1 MAQSTRSQSSGPG
14 TRAATTRA
22 NQNAGTTAHPAVT
35 NVTVVGA
42 GLDTFIP
49 VIPEVRET
57 DITALFKIKQ
67 LTPINGRP
75 TYESANLCEQ
85 ELGRNALAIK
95 VPFGGGKRG
104 CLGVVYSDAKYL
116 AETNHAWTVPASQGT
131 YPTFPAGATDQEKKA
146 IISQFIQD
154 EKGIKTVEK
163 VEELLKNMF
172 IAAIDEDYVVELK
185 QGLSE
190 YDGRTLRELLAHYKK
205 YGKMDDTVHGQIME
219 TFREA
224 PDLDVPIDKY
234 FAKQEECQKLVV
246 DTDNPISDAAM
257 VLQMTQ
263 HLGKN
268 ASLSKLTVR
277 FKKKVPAERTWAKGK
292 EYFRDCI
299 EELEDITKEAGME
312 PSLQANAAVAK
323 EEEVED
329 KIKMDIAEKMSGPLN
344 ALASAAVA
352 KSETIDNNASSIAS
366 LTKSLAQVIE
376 TNKQLAAQLKAALAL
391 CSTNQPTNQPSANQP
406 PNQPSAV
413 TPPPGFPPE
422 PPETLHIV
430 NTAGAACPAKLSK
443 KGQWNFVEKQ
453 HCSICGR
460 NGYHIPAD
468 CFARPEN
475 AHKRGQRKSS

>member
-1 MAQSTRSQSSGPG
+1 MASRSTRSSSTGPG
-14 TRAATTRA
+14 TRASTPRA
-22 NQNAGTTAHPAVT
+22 APPTVT

-57 DITALFKIKQ
+57 DITALFKVKQ
-67 LTPINGRP
+67 LTPIDGRP

-95 VPFGGGKRG
+95 VPFGGGKKG

-116 AETNHAWTVPASQGT
+116 AEAGHAWTVPASQGT
-131 YPTFPAGATDQEKKA
+131 YPTFPTGATDQEKKA
-146 IISQFIQD
+146 IISKFIQD
-154 EKGIKTVEK
+154 EKGIKTVEQ

-172 IAAIDEDYVVELK
+172 VAAIDEDYIVELK

-205 YGKMDDTVHGQIME
+205 YGKMDDTVHSKIME

-246 DTDNPISDAAM
+246 DTDNPINDAAM
-257 VLQMTQ
+257 VLQLTQ

-277 FKKKVPAERTWAKGK
+277 FKKKASAERTWAKGK
-292 EYFRDCI
+292 KYFRDCI

-312 PSLQANAAVAK
+312 PSLQANSAVVK
-323 EEEVED
+323 EEEIED
-329 KIKMDIAEKMSGPLN
+329 KVRQEIADKMSGSFD

-352 KSETIDNNASSIAS
+352 KSETLDNNATTIAS

-376 TNKQLAAQLKAALAL
+376 TNKQLSAQLKSALAL
-391 CSTNQPTNQPSANQP
+391 CSPASKPGKVA
-406 PNQPSAV
+406 
-413 TPPPGFPPE
+413 PPPGFPSE
-422 PPETLHIV
+422 PLQTLHIL
-430 NTAGAACPAKLSK
+430 NTAGVACPARLSK
-443 KGQWNFVEKQ
+443 KNDKWYFVEKQ
-453 HCSICGR
+453 HCNICDR
-460 NGYHIPAD
+460 DDQFHIPAD
-468 CFARPEN
+468 C
-475 AHKRGQRKSS
+475 KGKGQKKSS